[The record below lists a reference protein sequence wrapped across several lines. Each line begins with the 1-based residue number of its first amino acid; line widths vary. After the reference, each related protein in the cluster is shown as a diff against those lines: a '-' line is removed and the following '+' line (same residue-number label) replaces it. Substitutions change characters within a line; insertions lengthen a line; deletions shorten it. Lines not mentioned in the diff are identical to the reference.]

1 MARHKYFAEK
11 TKQVFTT
18 DALIVPETAMNLRN
32 DCKEGKWFL
41 GGSCVE
47 VPSTPCLPCETE
59 YGSACK
65 LSCRDRQEALLHA
78 LKFIALKFS
87 RRIAIDEYG
96 IIQPG
101 TPLGQ
106 LWFVPVAAGESPNGQ
121 PLPTNVVYYT
131 LIKNSSSGKSGS
143 LINFGQKAVLA
154 QSQGYDYREVV
165 WTASFKKKSATID
178 GESVSYYTLDFEYA
192 EADEAALKRVDQA
205 VAVLESEE
213 DMQKLFDPA
222 LEAATQCVDGLKP
235 EAIAQL
241 VENLRA
247 KVAALPA

>member
-1 MARHKYFAEK
+1 MARHKYFQ
-11 TKQVFTT
+11 TKASATFTT
-18 DALIVPETAMNLRN
+18 DTLIVPETAMNLRN

-41 GGSCVE
+41 G
-47 VPSTPCLPCETE
+47 ETE
-59 YGSACK
+59 YGSK
-65 LSCRDRQEALLHA
+65 

-96 IIQPG
+96 ALAPG

-106 LWFVPVAAGESPNGQ
+106 LWFVPIAAGESPNGQ

-131 LIKNSSSGKSGS
+131 LIKNSNSGKSGS

-178 GESVSYYTLDFEYA
+178 NEAVSYYVLDFEYS

-247 KVAALPA
+247 KVARAAKLPGGRLQESLHALPA

>member
-1 MARHKYFAEK
+1 MPRHKYFTQE
-11 TKQVFTT
+11 TEGVFST
-18 DALIVPETAMNLRN
+18 DALIVPDTAMNLRN

-41 GGSCVE
+41 G
-47 VPSTPCLPCETE
+47 ETE
-59 YGSACK
+59 YGSK
-65 LSCRDRQEALLHA
+65 

-87 RRIAIDEYG
+87 RRIATEEYG
-96 IIQPG
+96 VIAPG

-106 LWFVPVAAGESPNGQ
+106 VWFCPVAAGETPNGQ

-131 LIKNSSSGKSGS
+131 LLKNSSSGKSGS

-154 QSQGYDYREVV
+154 QSQGYDYREVI
-165 WTASFKKKSATID
+165 WSATFKKKSATID
-178 GESVSYYTLDFEYA
+178 GEAVSYYVLDFEYS
-192 EADEAALKRVDQA
+192 EADEAALRRVDQA
-205 VAVLESEE
+205 VAVLESQEE
-213 DMQKLFDPA
+213 MQKLFDPA

-247 KVAALPA
+247 GRAALPATQ

>member
-11 TKQVFTT
+11 TKETFL
-18 DALIVPETAMNLRN
+18 AGGLIVPENAMNLRN
-32 DCKEGKWFL
+32 DCKEAQWYL
-41 GGSCVE
+41 GE
-47 VPSTPCLPCETE
+47 TP
-59 YGSACK
+59 YGN
-65 LSCRDRQEALLHA
+65 R
-78 LKFIALKFS
+78 LKFICLKFS
-87 RRIAIDEYG
+87 RRIVVDEYG
-96 IIQPG
+96 AIQPG

-106 LWFVPVAAGESPNGQ
+106 LWFVPVVTGESPNGQ

-154 QSQGYDYREVV
+154 QSQGYDFREVV
-165 WTASFKKKSATID
+165 WTATFKKKSATID
-178 GESVSYYTLDFEYA
+178 GEAVSYYVLDFEYA
-192 EADEAALKRVDQA
+192 EADEATLKRIDQA

-213 DMQKLFDPA
+213 DMSRLFDPT

-241 VENLRA
+241 VENLR
-247 KVAALPA
+247 VGRVALPATH

>member
-1 MARHKYFAEK
+1 MPRHKYFTQKSNGVIRA
-11 TKQVFTT
+11 

-41 GGSCVE
+41 G
-47 VPSTPCLPCETE
+47 ETE
-59 YGSACK
+59 YGSK
-65 LSCRDRQEALLHA
+65 

-87 RRIAIDEYG
+87 RRIATTEYG
-96 IIQPG
+96 AIAPG

-106 LWFVPVAAGESPNGQ
+106 LWFCPVAAGESPNGQ

-131 LIKNSSSGKSGS
+131 LLKNSSSGKSGS

-154 QSQGYDYREVV
+154 QSQGYDPREVI
-165 WTASFKKKSATID
+165 WGATFKKKSATID
-178 GESVSYYTLDFEYA
+178 DEAVSFYVLDFEYS
-192 EADEAALKRVDQA
+192 EPDEAILRRVDQA
-205 VAVLESEE
+205 VSVLESEE

-235 EAIAQL
+235 EAIAQR

-247 KVAALPA
+247 NRAAIRGERSGVAA

>member
-1 MARHKYFAEK
+1 MVAFNQPNKFIRSARHKYFAEK
-11 TKQVFTT
+11 TSVFST

-32 DCKEGKWFL
+32 NLKEGKWFW
-41 GGSCVE
+41 G
-47 VPSTPCLPCETE
+47 ETE
-59 YGSACK
+59 YGSK
-65 LSCRDRQEALLHA
+65 
-78 LKFIALKFS
+78 LKFICLKFS
-87 RRIAIDEYG
+87 RRIAKEEYG
-96 IIQPG
+96 AISPG

-106 LWFVPVAAGESPNGQ
+106 LWFCPVAAGESPNGQ

-131 LIKNSSSGKSGS
+131 LLKNSSSGKSAS

-165 WTASFKKKSATID
+165 WSAVFTKKSATID
-178 GESVSYYTLDFEYA
+178 GEAVTYYALDFEYSEPDHSA
-192 EADEAALKRVDQA
+192 IRRVDQA
-205 VAVLESEE
+205 VAVLESDE

-235 EAIAQL
+235 EAIALL

-247 KVAALPA
+247 NCAALPAA

>member
-1 MARHKYFAEK
+1 LAVKPSPQLNLHITQNMPRHKYFAEK
-11 TKQVFTT
+11 TKDVFST

-41 GGSCVE
+41 G
-47 VPSTPCLPCETE
+47 ETE
-59 YGSACK
+59 YGSK
-65 LSCRDRQEALLHA
+65 
-78 LKFIALKFS
+78 LKFICLKFS
-87 RRIAIDEYG
+87 RRIATDEYG
-96 IIQPG
+96 AISPG

-106 LWFVPVAAGESPNGQ
+106 LWFCPVAAGESPNGQ

-131 LIKNSSSGKSGS
+131 LVKNSSSGKSGS

-165 WTASFKKKSATID
+165 WSATFKKKSATID
-178 GESVSYYTLDFEYA
+178 GEAVSYYVLDFEYS
-192 EADEAALKRVDQA
+192 EPDEAALKRVDQA
-205 VAVLESEE
+205 VAVLESQE

-247 KVAALPA
+247 NRAALPAA